1 MAKSILPFR
10 FRVLHYASTR
20 DTFTKHDLLRDLES
34 EYAGEGQF
42 TDKKMTLH
50 TDSLMAVGMIETV
63 KTELEG
69 EDLLLTFKITDY
81 GRDRLKY
88 LPAEWK

>member
-10 FRVLHYASTR
+10 FRVLHYASTK
-20 DTFTKHDLLRDLES
+20 DEFNYHDILKDLES

-42 TDKKMTLH
+42 NEQKMTLH
-50 TDSLMAVGMIETV
+50 TDSLAAVGMIEPV
-63 KTELEG
+63 KTELENG
-69 EDLLLTFKITDY
+69 NLLITYKITDY

>member
-50 TDSLMAVGMIETV
+50 TDSLVAVGMIETV

-69 EDLLLTFKITDY
+69 NDLLLTFKITDY

>member
-50 TDSLMAVGMIETV
+50 TDSLVAVGMIKTV

-69 EDLLLTFKITDY
+69 DDLLLTFRITDY
-81 GRDRLKY
+81 GKDRLKY
-88 LPAEWK
+88 LPDEWK

>member
-10 FRVLHYASTR
+10 FRVLHYASTK
-20 DTFTKHDLLRDLES
+20 DEFTYHDILKDLES

-42 TDKKMTLH
+42 TEKKMTLH
-50 TDSLMAVGMIETV
+50 TDSLMAVGMIEAV

-69 EDLLLTFKITDY
+69 DHLLITYKITDY